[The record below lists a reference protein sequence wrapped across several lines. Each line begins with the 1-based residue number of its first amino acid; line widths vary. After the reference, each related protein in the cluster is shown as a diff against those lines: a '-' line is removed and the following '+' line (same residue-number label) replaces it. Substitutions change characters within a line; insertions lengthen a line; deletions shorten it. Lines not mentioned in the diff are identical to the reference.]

1 MIVKDVFAFWGCGKG
16 PLKSLHAHIRILSGI
31 LLGSGCLLIPL
42 QSITGIV
49 FMAITAICWC
59 VLAAMPAKM
68 LLRCA
73 IASLILF
80 FPFLLLIP
88 WMTVGSSTM
97 APMADRFAQAGA
109 IALRSTCC
117 LFIAVSTIA
126 TLAIQD
132 VHRGLTYIRI
142 PRTIVV
148 LIVQLINQ
156 TMLLTE
162 ETFRIIGVL
171 RLRGASGVRGIRVL
185 FSFPI
190 VWMVRMLFRAERTA
204 AAMTVRG
211 YGIEAVT
218 AGESIKLTISD
229 VLTIICASVVLVA
242 SVLMQLMTIL

>member
-1 MIVKDVFAFWGCGKG
+1 MKDVFTFWGCGKG
-16 PLKSLHAHIRILSGI
+16 PLKSLQSHIRILSGFLI
-31 LLGSGCLLIPL
+31 GSGCLLIPL
-42 QSITGIV
+42 QSISGIAL
-49 FMAITAICWC
+49 MTIATTCWC
-59 VLAAMPAKM
+59 ALAAMPTKM
-68 LLRCA
+68 LFRCA

-88 WMTVGSSTM
+88 WMTVSSSTM
-97 APMADRFAQAGA
+97 TPMIDRFAQAGA
-109 IALRSTCC
+109 IALRSTCV
-117 LFIAVSTIA
+117 LFIAASTIA

-132 VHRGLTYIRI
+132 VHNGLARIPI
-142 PRTIVV
+142 PRTFVV

-218 AGESIKLTISD
+218 AGESVKLTIAD
-229 VLTIICASVVLVA
+229 VLTIISTSVVLVA
-242 SVLMQLMTIL
+242 SVLMRLRIIA

>member
-1 MIVKDVFAFWGCGKG
+1 VIDVFAFWGCGKG

-31 LLGSGCLLIPL
+31 LLGCGCMLVPL

-49 FMAITAICWC
+49 LMVIATTCWC
-59 VLAAMPAKM
+59 VLAAMPIKM
-68 LLRCA
+68 LIRCA

-80 FPFLLLIP
+80 FPFLLLTP
-88 WMTVGSSTM
+88 WMTVDSSAT
-97 APMADRFAQAGA
+97 APMVERFAQAGA

-117 LFIAVSTIA
+117 LFIAASTIA
-126 TLAIQD
+126 ILAIQD
-132 VHRGLTYIRI
+132 VHRGLAYIPI
-142 PRTIVV
+142 PRIIVV

-156 TMLLTE
+156 TVLLTE
-162 ETFRIIGVL
+162 ETLRIIGVL

-211 YGIEAVT
+211 YGIEAITV
-218 AGESIKLTISD
+218 GESIKLTNAD
-229 VLTIICASVVLVA
+229 VLTIICTSAVLVA
-242 SVLMQLMTIL
+242 SILMRLKIIA

>member
-1 MIVKDVFAFWGCGKG
+1 MENLFKFWGCGKG
-16 PLKSLHAHIRILSGI
+16 FLKSLQPHIRILSGI
-31 LLGSGCLLIPL
+31 LIGSGCLLIPL
-42 QSITGIV
+42 RSIAGIA
-49 FMAITAICWC
+49 FATIATTCWC
-59 VLAAMPAKM
+59 ILAAMPTKI

-80 FPFLLLIP
+80 FPFLLLTP
-88 WMTVGSSTM
+88 WMTVGSSTIT
-97 APMADRFAQAGA
+97 PMIDRFAQAGA
-109 IALRSTCC
+109 IALRSTCV
-117 LFIAVSTIA
+117 LFIAASTIA

-132 VHRGLTYIRI
+132 VHRGLACLPI
-142 PRTIVV
+142 PRTFAM

-156 TMLLTE
+156 TMLLAE
-162 ETFRIIGVL
+162 ETFRIISVL

-218 AGESIKLTISD
+218 PSERIKLTIFD
-229 VLTIICASVVLVA
+229 VLTILCASAVLV
-242 SVLMQLMTIL
+242 SSILMRLRILL

>member
-1 MIVKDVFAFWGCGKG
+1 MKDVFAFWGCGKG
-16 PLKSLHAHIRILSGI
+16 PLKSLHAHIRILSGF
-31 LLGSGCLLIPL
+31 LLGCSCLLISL
-42 QSITGIV
+42 QSITGI
-49 FMAITAICWC
+49 FLMTIATICWC
-59 VLAAMPAKM
+59 VLAAMPIKM
-68 LLRCA
+68 LIRCA

-80 FPFLLLIP
+80 FPFLLLTP

-117 LFIAVSTIA
+117 LFIVASTIA

-132 VHRGLTYIRI
+132 VHRGLASIPI
-142 PRTIVV
+142 PRTFVV
-148 LIVQLINQ
+148 LIVQLINH
-156 TMLLTE
+156 TVLMTE
-162 ETFRIIGVL
+162 ETLRIIGVL
-171 RLRGASGVRGIRVL
+171 QLRGTSGVRGFKVL

-218 AGESIKLTISD
+218 EGENVKLTIAD
-229 VLTIICASVVLVA
+229 VLTMICTFAVLVA
-242 SVLMQLMTIL
+242 SVLMRLRIIL

>member
-1 MIVKDVFAFWGCGKG
+1 MNDVFAFWGCGKG

-31 LLGSGCLLIPL
+31 LLGGGCLFIPL

-49 FMAITAICWC
+49 FMAIIAICWC
-59 VLAAMPAKM
+59 VLAAMPVKM
-68 LLRCA
+68 ILRCA

-80 FPFLLLIP
+80 FPFLLLTP
-88 WMTVGSSTM
+88 WMTVSSPTM
-97 APMADRFAQAGA
+97 APMAGRFVQSGA
-109 IALRSTCC
+109 IALRSACV
-117 LFIAVSTIA
+117 LFIAASTIA

-132 VHRGLTYIRI
+132 VHRGLSNIPI
-142 PRTIVV
+142 PRTFIV

-162 ETFRIIGVL
+162 ETFRIVGVL
-171 RLRGASGVRGIRVL
+171 RLRGASGVRGIRVV

-218 AGESIKLTISD
+218 ADESIKLTIAD
-229 VLTIICASVVLVA
+229 ILTIICTSVVLIT
-242 SVLMQLMTIL
+242 SVLMRLGIIS

>member
-1 MIVKDVFAFWGCGKG
+1 
-16 PLKSLHAHIRILSGI
+16 
-31 LLGSGCLLIPL
+31 
-42 QSITGIV
+42 
-49 FMAITAICWC
+49 
-59 VLAAMPAKM
+59 
-68 LLRCA
+68 
-73 IASLILF
+73 
-80 FPFLLLIP
+80 
-88 WMTVGSSTM
+88 
-97 APMADRFAQAGA
+97 
-109 IALRSTCC
+109 
-117 LFIAVSTIA
+117 
-126 TLAIQD
+126 
-132 VHRGLTYIRI
+132 
-142 PRTIVV
+142 V

-171 RLRGASGVRGIRVL
+171 RLRGASGVRGIRVV